1 MNKTRVMIG
10 TETDIGGAGGENTTA
25 TAKGNRKLEDFIESL
40 F

>member
-25 TAKGNRKLEDFIESL
+25 TAKGKSEIVKRGY
-40 F
+40 